1 MPVLDLTE
9 SIYYSDF
16 NILGSERQ
24 GSMGISLIPITRI
37 TQYAIQEEIHNIDLF
52 KRIIVKVDQEYCKMV
67 TDDQVKK
74 SNRKTPPKTK
84 R

>member
-1 MPVLDLTE
+1 MPVLDLAE

-24 GSMGISLIPITRI
+24 GGMGITPIPITRI
-37 TQYAIQEEIHNIDLF
+37 CQYAIQEEIHNINLF
-52 KRIIVKVDQEYCKMV
+52 KRIILKVDQEYCKMIS
-67 TDDQVKK
+67 DDQVRK
-74 SNRKTPPKTK
+74 SKSKTPPKTK